1 VKKTRV
7 AYLLWF
13 TYFLGLA
20 GVHRFYAGKYVTGI
34 IWMFTLGFFGIGQL
48 IDLILIPDM
57 IEEKNFKDK
66 LISSNYHNN
75 IAINSEIVI
84 DIADENLLSF
94 RESILKVERSDIE
107 TILQL
112 AQENHGNVSLV
123 DCVIATGKPASEL
136 RKSLEYL
143 CLEGWLEVD
152 NHQTTGSFV
161 YKLVSKSL

>member
-1 VKKTRV
+1 MKKTGV

-34 IWMFTLGFFGIGQL
+34 IWLLTLGFFGIGQL
-48 IDLILIPDM
+48 IDLVLIPEM
-57 IEEKNFKDK
+57 IEEKNFKYK
-66 LISSNYHNN
+66 LLSSNHQNN
-75 IAINSEIVI
+75 VAITPEVVI
-84 DIADENLLSF
+84 DLADENLLS
-94 RESILKVERSDIE
+94 LKEPRLRVERSDIE

-112 AQENHGNVSLV
+112 AQENNGNVSLV

-152 NHQTTGSFV
+152 NHQNTGSFV
-161 YKLVSKSL
+161 YKLVSNSL

>member
-1 VKKTRV
+1 MKKTGV

-34 IWMFTLGFFGIGQL
+34 IWLFTLGFFGIGQL

-57 IEEKNFKDK
+57 IEEKNFKYK
-66 LISSNYHNN
+66 LSHSNYQNN
-75 IAINSEIVI
+75 VAITPEIVI
-84 DIADENLLSF
+84 DIADENFPALG
-94 RESILKVERSDIE
+94 EPKLKVEQSDIE

-112 AQENHGNVSLV
+112 TQENNGNISLV
-123 DCVIATGKPASEL
+123 DCVIVTGKPASEL

-143 CLEGWLEVD
+143 CLEGWLEV
-152 NHQTTGSFV
+152 NHHQNTGSFV

>member
-1 VKKTRV
+1 
-7 AYLLWF
+7 
-13 TYFLGLA
+13 
-20 GVHRFYAGKYVTGI
+20 
-34 IWMFTLGFFGIGQL
+34 MFTLGFFGIGQL

-66 LISSNYHNN
+66 LTHSNYQNN
-75 IAINSEIVI
+75 VAITPEVVI
-84 DIADENLLSF
+84 DIADESFLSF
-94 RESILKVERSDIE
+94 KEPRINVKQSDID

-152 NHQTTGSFV
+152 NHQNTGLFV

>member
-1 VKKTRV
+1 MKKTGV

-34 IWMFTLGFFGIGQL
+34 IWLLTLGFFGIGQL
-48 IDLILIPDM
+48 IDLVLIPEM
-57 IEEKNFKDK
+57 IEEKNFKYK
-66 LISSNYHNN
+66 LLSSNHQNN
-75 IAINSEIVI
+75 VAITPEVVI
-84 DIADENLLSF
+84 DLADENLLS
-94 RESILKVERSDIE
+94 LKEPRLRVEWSDIE

-112 AQENHGNVSLV
+112 AQENNGNVSLV

-152 NHQTTGSFV
+152 NHQNTGSFV
-161 YKLVSKSL
+161 YKLVSNSL

>member
-1 VKKTRV
+1 VKKTGV

-20 GVHRFYAGKYVTGI
+20 GVHRLYAGKYVTGV
-34 IWMFTLGFFGIGQL
+34 IWLFTLGFFGIGQL
-48 IDLILIPDM
+48 IDLLLIPEM
-57 IEEKNFKDK
+57 IEEKNFKYK
-66 LISSNYHNN
+66 LLSSNHQNSV
-75 IAINSEIVI
+75 AITPEVVI
-84 DIADENLLSF
+84 DRSHESLLSL
-94 RESILKVERSDIE
+94 RESRLRVERSDIE

-152 NHQTTGSFV
+152 NHQNTGSFV

>member
-1 VKKTRV
+1 MKKTGV

-34 IWMFTLGFFGIGQL
+34 IWLFTLGFFGIGQL

-57 IEEKNFKDK
+57 IEEKNFKNK
-66 LISSNYHNN
+66 LLSINYQNN
-75 IAINSEIVI
+75 VVIAPEVVI
-84 DIADENLLSF
+84 DIADESFLSF
-94 RESILKVERSDIE
+94 REPKLKVEQSDIE

-112 AQENHGNVSLV
+112 AQQNNGNVSLV

-152 NHQTTGSFV
+152 NHQNTGSFV